1 MFDYLLFKDISDRIV
16 AIVAFLVLLPLF
28 FIIAFGIKIDSKGS
42 IFYFQNRLG
51 KNGVPFKICKF
62 RSMRTDI
69 NFRTT
74 ETLATDPRITNFGKL
89 LRKTSLDELPQL
101 INIIKGEMSF
111 IGPRPP
117 LLTYPKNFCEYNEF
131 ERKRF
136 NVKPGVSGLAAIK
149 QREIHDWN
157 LNIPVDVEYVEN
169 ISFKLD
175 LSLFMSSL
183 FVFFKTNNIYS
194 NNKK

>member
-136 NVKPGVSGLAAIK
+136 NVKPGVSG
-149 QREIHDWN
+149 
-157 LNIPVDVEYVEN
+157 
-169 ISFKLD
+169 
-175 LSLFMSSL
+175 
-183 FVFFKTNNIYS
+183 
-194 NNKK
+194 